1 MCCVQRFADSKK
13 RRSDEKSKSFQEYE
27 VSGLEALAS
36 AAALGE
42 NLVDTAESSAGA
54 TTKHPRHRPGCSC
67 IVCIQPPSGKGRHK
81 PTCTCNVCL
90 TVKRRFKTLM
100 LRKKKRQSE
109 REAEAAQKDQ
119 VLSKDDSDTNE
130 TSRDDATQLVKE
142 MLGLST
148 SQAEGG
154 ESSAAGQID
163 LNSDPNR
170 EDLNLDLFTWET
182 DPTAVGEYMSQNGY
196 NNNDLQ
202 NGESSLHTSQSNG
215 EGQRNF
221 SDLRSFASII
231 WNQEGR
237 DEEDSEA
244 NQNQNNLC

>member
-1 MCCVQRFADSKK
+1 
-13 RRSDEKSKSFQEYE
+13 
-27 VSGLEALAS
+27 
-36 AAALGE
+36 
-42 NLVDTAESSAGA
+42 
-54 TTKHPRHRPGCSC
+54 
-67 IVCIQPPSGKGRHK
+67 
-81 PTCTCNVCL
+81 
-90 TVKRRFKTLM
+90 M